1 MTMKL
6 KSIYYTQE
14 HYGREWKICSDGSQP
29 IELQAINLIVGKN
42 ASGKSGVVRV
52 IRTLAD
58 LLCGETTPSKLLY
71 STASF
76 DVTFEDR
83 DKIYIYRLSFH
94 KGSVVEEKLSIDGNL
109 LIERTNGSGK
119 ILYSNVGKMID
130 FATGDSTLAVTRE
143 DTLQHPYLAPLQNW
157 GKWLNHFSFS
167 TKMGQNIAIK
177 EGSRELQNNETISV
191 KESDRVADMFSLGCA
206 IDENFIGRIIDDAK
220 AINYN
225 ISGLSIENIHHPVL
239 NVKVIAVNEDRLAG
253 YTDQTEMSSG
263 MFRAFSLL
271 IQMEYAI
278 LRKTATC
285 ILIDDIGEGLDY
297 DRSKQLIALVKQ
309 KAEAHDI
316 QLIMT
321 TNDENIMNG
330 IDIDYWQIVV
340 REDGRTVF
348 YNRQNT
354 KELFDEFEYAG
365 FSNSKFFKLNMF
377 KEDN

>member
-1 MTMKL
+1 MIL
-6 KSIYYTQE
+6 KTIFYTQE
-14 HYGREWKICSDGSQP
+14 HYGREWKICSNGSLP
-29 IELQAINLIVGKN
+29 IELQDINLVVGKN
-42 ASGKSGVVRV
+42 ASGKSSVVRV

-58 LLCGETTPSKLLY
+58 LLCGETNPSKLLY

-76 DVTFEDR
+76 NVTFEDETKNYNYHLEFR
-83 DKIYIYRLSFH
+83 
-94 KGSVVEEKLSIDGNL
+94 KGIVVEENLYIDNIP
-109 LIERTNGSGK
+109 LIERINREGK

-130 FATGDSTLAVTRE
+130 FATGESTLAVTRE
-143 DTLQHPYLAPLQNW
+143 DTLQHPYLAPLQKW
-157 GKWLNHFSFS
+157 GRWLNHFSFS

-177 EGSRELQNNETISV
+177 EGSRELQNNEAISV
-191 KESDRVADMFSLGCA
+191 KESDRVADMFSQGCTL
-206 IDENFIGRIIDDAK
+206 DKDFIGKIIDDAK

-225 ISGLSIENIHHPVL
+225 ISGLSIEDIHHPVL
-239 NVKVIAVNEDRLAG
+239 NVKVIAVNEDHLAG

-297 DRSKQLIALVKQ
+297 DRSKQLIALVQQ
-309 KAEAHDI
+309 KAEAHNI

-321 TNDENIMNG
+321 TNDENVMNG
-330 IDIDYWQIVV
+330 IDIDYWQIVA

-377 KEDN
+377 KEDD

>member
-1 MTMKL
+1 MIL
-6 KSIYYTQE
+6 KTIYYTQE
-14 HYGREWKICSDGSQP
+14 HYGREWKICSNDSHP
-29 IELQAINLIVGKN
+29 IELQTINLVVGKN
-42 ASGKSGVVRV
+42 ASGKSSVVRV

-58 LLCGETTPSKLLY
+58 LLCGETTPNKLLY

-76 DVTFEDR
+76 DVTFEDEN
-83 DKIYIYRLSFH
+83 KIYNYRLEFR
-94 KGSVVEEKLSIDGNL
+94 KGIIIEEILSIDGTT
-109 LIERTNGSGK
+109 LIERTNGTGR
-119 ILYSNVGKMID
+119 ILFSNVGKMIG
-130 FATGDSTLAVTRE
+130 FATGESTLAVTRE
-143 DTLQHPYLAPLQNW
+143 DTLQHPYLVPLQKW
-157 GKWLNHFSFS
+157 GRWLNHFSFS

-191 KESDRVADMFSLGCA
+191 KESDRVADMFSQGCA
-206 IDENFIGRIIDDAK
+206 IDENFIATIIDDAK
-220 AINYN
+220 EINYN
-225 ISGLSIENIHHPVL
+225 IFGLSIENIHHPAL

-278 LRKTATC
+278 LRKTSTC

-297 DRSKQLIALVKQ
+297 DRSKQLIALIKQ
-309 KAEAHDI
+309 KANDNSI

-377 KEDN
+377 KDDN